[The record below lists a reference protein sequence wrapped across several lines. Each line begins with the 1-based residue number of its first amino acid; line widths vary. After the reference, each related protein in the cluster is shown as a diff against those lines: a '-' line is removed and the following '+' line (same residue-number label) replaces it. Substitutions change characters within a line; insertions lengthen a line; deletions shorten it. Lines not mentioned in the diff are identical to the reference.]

1 MSARTRVV
9 LDASPSL
16 GSLYAKAAGARL
28 TALFPGSKTAGGA
41 LPEVEHH
48 LEGLQVD
55 AAKLIAYQRLMGDT
69 VRDELPSVFVHGMVF
84 PLAMS
89 VMVREDF
96 PLPLLGM
103 VHLANQVTHLRPISP
118 GATLWATARA
128 VNLREHRAGTQLD
141 LVVEAGEGADVVW
154 RGVSTYLARGVWPG
168 ARPSAP
174 AAPRPPRDNP
184 ERTASWRLAADT
196 GRAYAAVLGDYNP
209 IHLSAASARALG
221 MNRTIAHGMYLAGR
235 ALASAAPH
243 GVGYDWGIEFAT
255 PVFLPSSVDVA
266 IRVGERE
273 TTFSGWGARSGKPHF
288 SGSVAAHGKVPP
300 AGD

>member
-1 MSARTRVV
+1 MSARERVV
-9 LDASPSL
+9 LDAAPPL
-16 GSLYAKAAGARL
+16 GALYAKAAASRLRALLPGGKAAGGTLPEIEHRLEALVADPARL
-28 TALFPGSKTAGGA
+28 
-41 LPEVEHH
+41 V
-48 LEGLQVD
+48 
-55 AAKLIAYQRLMGDT
+55 AYQRLMGDT
-69 VRDELPSVFVHGMVF
+69 VRDTLPSVFVHGMVF
-84 PLAMS
+84 PVAMS

-128 VNLREHRAGTQLD
+128 VNLREHRAGSQLD

-288 SGSVAAHGKVPP
+288 SGSGAAHGKVPP